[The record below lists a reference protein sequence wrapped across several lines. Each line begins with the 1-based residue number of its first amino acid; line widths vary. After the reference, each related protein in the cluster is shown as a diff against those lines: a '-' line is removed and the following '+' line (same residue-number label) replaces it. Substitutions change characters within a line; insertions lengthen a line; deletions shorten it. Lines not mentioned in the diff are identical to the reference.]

1 MRITALGLNL
11 SNRIYGERTRDR
23 SREETNIQSI
33 LSKHKLGYGSAVLG
47 NDTVKTEPHSLMETA
62 ASRHSTRLIFNKC
75 ARHHAGDFH
84 YYGLI

>member
-33 LSKHKLGYGSAVLG
+33 LSKHKLGYGSVMLG
-47 NDTVKTEPHSLMETA
+47 NDTVQTGKHTA
-62 ASRHSTRLIFNKC
+62 
-75 ARHHAGDFH
+75 
-84 YYGLI
+84 